1 MGVVTIRND
10 AAEHVLASSGGF
22 LEVLPDKVTI
32 LADAAERAEDI
43 DEARAEEVA
52 QEGTGAPGPGR
63 DERRG
68 RHAHSSVRRC
78 ASTSRRS
85 GAAATGTRASAV
97 TSPPGLDLE
106 ALARYLGPR
115 VGGLAG
121 ALRGEVIPGG
131 RSNLTYIVDDGERRF
146 VVRRPPLAHVLP
158 TAHDMAREYRV
169 LAALQGTG
177 IPVPQV
183 IALCED
189 DSVIGAL
196 FYVMEWIDGHV
207 VRDSLPVEFPDTT
220 ETRHAMSS
228 ALVET
233 LLQLHRID
241 PEAVGLGDF
250 GHPDGFLA
258 RQVRRWWQQWEA
270 SKTRELPSIEDA
282 APAARRDGAR
292 ASAPG
297 IVHGDYRLDNV
308 MYAPADPSRIVA
320 VIDWEMC
327 TIGDPLCDLGL
338 LCVYWADDESEAA
351 ARTLHGRA
359 ITVEDG
365 FYKRADLRARLR
377 CGDAARPDLA
387 RLVHRARR
395 IQARDHRR
403 RDHRAIPHGYDRG

>member
-1 MGVVTIRND
+1 
-10 AAEHVLASSGGF
+10 
-22 LEVLPDKVTI
+22 
-32 LADAAERAEDI
+32 
-43 DEARAEEVA
+43 
-52 QEGTGAPGPGR
+52 
-63 DERRG
+63 
-68 RHAHSSVRRC
+68 
-78 ASTSRRS
+78 
-85 GAAATGTRASAV
+85 V
-97 TSPPGLDLE
+97 TSPPGLNLE
-106 ALARYLGPR
+106 ALAAYLAPR

-121 ALRGEVIPGG
+121 SLRGEVIPGG
-131 RSNLTYIVDDGERRF
+131 RSNLTYIVDDGQRRF

-189 DSVIGAL
+189 DSVIGSR

-207 VRDSLPVEFPDTT
+207 IRDTLPTL
-220 ETRHAMSS
+220 ETRREMSS
-228 ALVET
+228 ALIAT
-233 LLQLHRID
+233 LLQLHAID
-241 PEAVGLGDF
+241 PDAVGLADF

-270 SKTRELPSIEDA
+270 SKTRELPSIETLRTRLDETV
-282 APAARRDGAR
+282 PTP
-292 ASAPG
+292 SAPG

-327 TIGDPLCDLGL
+327 TIGDPLCDVGL

-365 FYKRADLRARLR
+365 FAKRADLLRDYAAGTERDLTSLEWYIALGAYKLAIIAEGITARYQMGMTVGEGFETMGEMVPAVVDSGL
-377 CGDAARPDLA
+377 AALD
-387 RLVHRARR
+387 RLGSA
-395 IQARDHRR
+395 Q
-403 RDHRAIPHGYDRG
+403 GG

>member
-1 MGVVTIRND
+1 
-10 AAEHVLASSGGF
+10 
-22 LEVLPDKVTI
+22 
-32 LADAAERAEDI
+32 
-43 DEARAEEVA
+43 
-52 QEGTGAPGPGR
+52 
-63 DERRG
+63 
-68 RHAHSSVRRC
+68 
-78 ASTSRRS
+78 
-85 GAAATGTRASAV
+85 V
-97 TSPPGLDLE
+97 TSPPGLNLE
-106 ALARYLGPR
+106 ALAAYLAPR

-121 ALRGEVIPGG
+121 SLRGEVIPGG
-131 RSNLTYIVDDGERRF
+131 RSNLTYIVDDGQRRF

-189 DSVIGAL
+189 DSVIGSR

-207 VRDSLPVEFPDTT
+207 IRDTLPAEFPDTL
-220 ETRHAMSS
+220 ETRREMSS
-228 ALVET
+228 ALIAT
-233 LLQLHRID
+233 LLQLHAID
-241 PEAVGLGDF
+241 PDAVGLADF

-270 SKTRELPSIEDA
+270 SKTRELPSIETLRTRLDETV
-282 APAARRDGAR
+282 PTP
-292 ASAPG
+292 SAPG

-327 TIGDPLCDLGL
+327 TIGDPLCDVGL

-365 FYKRADLRARLR
+365 FAKRADLLRDYAAGTERDLTSLEWYIALGAYKLAIIAEGITARYQMGMTVGEGFETMGEMVPAVVDSGL
-377 CGDAARPDLA
+377 AALD
-387 RLVHRARR
+387 RLGSA
-395 IQARDHRR
+395 Q
-403 RDHRAIPHGYDRG
+403 GG

>member
-1 MGVVTIRND
+1 M
-10 AAEHVLASSGGF
+10 
-22 LEVLPDKVTI
+22 
-32 LADAAERAEDI
+32 
-43 DEARAEEVA
+43 
-52 QEGTGAPGPGR
+52 
-63 DERRG
+63 
-68 RHAHSSVRRC
+68 
-78 ASTSRRS
+78 
-85 GAAATGTRASAV
+85 

-106 ALARYLGPR
+106 ALAAYLGPR
-115 VGGLAG
+115 VGGLACS
-121 ALRGEVIPGG
+121 LRGEVIAGG

-189 DSVIGAL
+189 ESVIGAR

-207 VRDSLPVEFPDTT
+207 VRDSLPVEFPDTVD
-220 ETRHAMSS
+220 TRRSMSS
-228 ALVET
+228 ALVDT

-241 PEAVGLGDF
+241 PDAIGLGDF

-270 SKTRELPSIEDA
+270 SKTRELPSIEELRRRLEETLP
-282 APAARRDGAR
+282 AP
-292 ASAPG
+292 SAPG

-327 TIGDPLCDLGL
+327 TIGDPLCDVGL
-338 LCVYWADDESEAA
+338 LCVYWADDDSEAA
-351 ARTLHGRA
+351 ARMLHGRA
-359 ITVEDG
+359 ITVEAG
-365 FYKRADLRARLR
+365 FYKRADLLRDYAAGTQRDLTSLDWYIALGAYKLAIIAEGITARFLM
-377 CGDAARPDLA
+377 GMTVGEGFETMGEMVPAIVGSGLEALG
-387 RLVHRARR
+387 RL
-395 IQARDHRR
+395 
-403 RDHRAIPHGYDRG
+403 GSTEGG